1 MSTRSFKATNFNI
14 CLLGESNCGKKTI
27 LHAFESTDNKIQN
40 HQEFENIL
48 YIEGYKHPIF
58 PDFPFNI
65 L

>member
-48 YIEGYKHPIF
+48 CIEGYKH
-58 PDFPFNI
+58 